1 MIKTSPARKK
11 AVISHKPDGNSTA
24 PLRRPPIKQ
33 DGVQATVDSGSS
45 LTSAVI
51 NEIPKSAPEPGTH
64 AWVKLS
70 LITIR
75 PQVRKKPVA
84 PEDVVGLAVSAK
96 QDTSGRKFYDHPVNV
111 FIDSET
117 GELVL
122 LNGEQRTKSAKMDQW
137 DFINATFVEMPTKT
151 DVVINQLGNNEMANP
166 MDPFDIAMGLKELER
181 ANLTSQEIALKMGK
195 SQSYIKKFR
204 MLMTL
209 PDYIEEF
216 GRNYLTSDV
225 NVYTALKQLHR
236 LSEKDCR
243 ELCNSFIS
251 RKKVSRSEIKS
262 AIDMLNNPLSGPSY
276 KENEQYTFS
285 ESSIGHFT
293 DELAKA
299 KKLTK
304 GKAQV
309 VITVGGVE
317 RKIDSF
323 SVIKDDNGN
332 QKVVLV
338 SD

>member
-11 AVISHKPDGNSTA
+11 AVINKDNGSKA
-24 PLRRPPIKQ
+24 AVPLHRPASQ
-33 DGVQATVDSGSS
+33 EDGVQAQVDSA
-45 LTSAVI
+45 SALKSA
-51 NEIPKSAPEPGTH
+51 EISQLPKTAPEPGTH

-84 PEDVVGLAVSAK
+84 PEDVVGLAVTAK
-96 QDTSGRKFYDHPVNV
+96 QDKSGRKFYDHPVNLY
-111 FIDSET
+111 FDNET

-137 DFINATFVEMPTKT
+137 EFINATFVEMPTKT
-151 DVVINQLGNNEMANP
+151 DVVINQLGNNETANP

-181 ANLTSQEIALKMGK
+181 ANLTLQEIAPKMGK

-209 PDYIEEF
+209 PDYIEEL

-243 ELCNSFIS
+243 ELCSSFIS
-251 RKKVSRSEIKS
+251 RKKVSRSEIKA
-262 AIDMLNNPLSGPSY
+262 AIDAVNKPSPGPIY

-293 DELAKA
+293 EELAKA

-304 GKAQV
+304 GKAKV

-317 RKIDSF
+317 RTIDSF
-323 SVIKDDNGN
+323 SVIKDESGN